1 MGKTESMNISL
12 TDELKQ
18 FIESQSGNGT
28 LFTTPDEYVRN
39 LIRHEKERLE
49 ANALRNAIL
58 DGYNDAVRGDTMKFS
73 GDLLADLNEHKHDQM

>member
-1 MGKTESMNISL
+1 MEKTEMLNISL

-58 DGYNDAVRGDTMKFS
+58 DGYNDAVRGDTKKFS
-73 GDLLADLNEHKHDQM
+73 GDLLADLNAHKRD